1 MCKARCLQKALT
13 FSHLLREALIIF
25 QMERYEINLLLI
37 PMIFVF
43 DFMTGHRIN
52 VEKDV
57 LTDIVSL
64 LAAPKKGSYCGIERV
79 FSRVMMC
86 QHSNQNGKRKGQV
99 LVKVTSNLG
108 SFSFIVF
115 YDDVREYY
123 HRSRRKCLLL

>member
-43 DFMTGHRIN
+43 DFMTGHRID
-52 VEKDV
+52 VEKYV

-64 LAAPKKGSYCGIERV
+64 LAAPEKGSYCGIERV

-86 QHSNQNGKRKGQV
+86 QHSNQNGKLEGQV
-99 LVKVTSNLG
+99 LVKVTSN
-108 SFSFIVF
+108 S
-115 YDDVREYY
+115 
-123 HRSRRKCLLL
+123 